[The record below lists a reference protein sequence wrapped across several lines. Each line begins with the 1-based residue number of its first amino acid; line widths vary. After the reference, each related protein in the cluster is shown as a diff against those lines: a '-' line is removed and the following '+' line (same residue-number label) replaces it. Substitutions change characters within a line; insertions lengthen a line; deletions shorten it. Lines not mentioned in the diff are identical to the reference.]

1 MSPRTIPRIRR
12 QRGFTLVTTLIFL
25 AIFMLMAIS
34 LAGTSM
40 INTRIAAN
48 EQYRLEARTVAQQ
61 GIEFVLSQPF
71 TVTPITAV
79 TNVPIDVNGDGK
91 TDFTAN
97 VDKPVCFATAPVLNQ
112 NLNPADPNDI
122 GCMFS
127 TAGQDTGIL
136 LPSGAAVGQPPCQS
150 TQWDV
155 TSRVSDPSGTAAS
168 VVLHQGVSVRTLKN
182 AALCP

>member
-1 MSPRTIPRIRR
+1 MKHRPVPTFVR
-12 QRGFTLVTTLIFL
+12 QDGFTLVTTLIFL

-61 GIEFVLSQPF
+61 GIEQVLSLPF
-71 TVTPITAV
+71 TVTPITGVTAV
-79 TNVPIDVNGDGK
+79 PVDVNGDGII
-91 TDFTAN
+91 DFTAN
-97 VDKPVCFATAPVLNQ
+97 VDAPVCFATAPVLNQ

-127 TAGQDTGIL
+127 TAAQDTGVL
-136 LPSGAAVGQPPCQS
+136 LSGGAATGQPPCQS

-155 TSRVSDPSGTAAS
+155 TSRVSDPSNTAAS
-168 VVLHQGVSVRTLKN
+168 VVVHQGVSVRTLKN
-182 AALCP
+182 TALCP